1 MLGIPNAV
9 MLMGLTYFFAHLLL
23 SKTVLGRHIYA
34 VGDNRQAAWLSGIPV
49 RRVLLLTYVTSG
61 LLAGVGGIVV
71 ASKYQS
77 GDPRYGIMYELY
89 VIAAVVVG
97 GTSLSGG
104 RGTVIGTLIGAL
116 IIGVIDNG
124 MNLMQVNSYA
134 QKVILGLVILS
145 AVVLDQFKD
154 ERS

>member
-1 MLGIPNAV
+1 M
-9 MLMGLTYFFAHLLL
+9 
-23 SKTVLGRHIYA
+23 
-34 VGDNRQAAWLSGIPV
+34 
-49 RRVLLLTYVTSG
+49 
-61 LLAGVGGIVV
+61 V

-124 MNLMQVNSYA
+124 MNLMQINSYA
-134 QKVILGLVILS
+134 QKVILGLVILA
-145 AVVLDQFKD
+145 AVILDQFKED
-154 ERS
+154 HP